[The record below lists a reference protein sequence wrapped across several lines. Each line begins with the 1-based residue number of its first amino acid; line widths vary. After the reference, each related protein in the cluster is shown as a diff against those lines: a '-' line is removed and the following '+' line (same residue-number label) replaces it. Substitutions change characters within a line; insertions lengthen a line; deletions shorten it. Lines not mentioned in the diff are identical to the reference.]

1 MSREPI
7 VIILDII
14 SRFRTVRTFQE
25 KMDLIAEGIAACGWK
40 HVHLYVFDRDTRLVK
55 SAAYWGIDEEG
66 RHFLAEN
73 SMKIEEI
80 EAILSDP
87 ENQKFKIGR
96 CYYIPHDAKSPLF
109 DELRATGLTYEKEW
123 VELDNWHPQDLLF
136 IPLQGLGG
144 KVVGMVSVDE
154 PVDNKKPT
162 QNSLRPVELFIDYA
176 IAFIEESE
184 LENYLSKSRAMLS
197 QVFNLSP
204 VAIVVS
210 DEKDNIMQI
219 NPAAEKMFGYTL
231 DNLLKKQTSVLISP
245 SENLETIVNT
255 RSEGIFKGET
265 MLKRSNGE
273 EFWAYVVNV
282 PVKNFAGEIEGYLFM
297 ALDITEIKNLQYYLI
312 RAEKMAG
319 IGILA
324 SGIAHELNNPLYGI
338 LGLAEAIIDEDDI
351 DTIKEFA
358 NDIVEYAR
366 EAADI
371 VKDLAGYTYT
381 SQMET
386 ASTVNINTSIKNA
399 IKMIGRLGKFEGI
412 EVIENYGELPEINAS
427 GSEIQQVFVN
437 LITNAI
443 DSMRDGGKLSIT
455 TRATEDFVEARVQD
469 SGSGIPE
476 HLRAHIFE
484 PFFTTKQVGEGTGL
498 GLYICYRIVNKY
510 KGTIDFE
517 SSPGKGTTFIVR
529 FPIPK

>member
-7 VIILDII
+7 VAILDII
-14 SRFRTVRTFQE
+14 SRFRRARTFQE

-40 HVHLYVFDRDTRLVK
+40 HIHLYVFDRDTK
-55 SAAYWGIDEEG
+55 TINSAAYWGIDGEG
-66 RHFLAEN
+66 RKFLEEN
-73 SMKIEEI
+73 RMRIDEI
-80 EAILSDP
+80 ETILSDP
-87 ENQKFKIGR
+87 ENQQFKIGR
-96 CYYIPHDAKSPLF
+96 CYYIPHDADSKF
-109 DELRATGLTYEKEW
+109 FNDLRATGLIYEKKEIDS
-123 VELDNWHPQDLLF
+123 DNWHPQDLLF
-136 IPLQGLGG
+136 IPLRGLGG

-154 PVDNKKPT
+154 PVDGKKPT
-162 QNSLRPVELFIDYA
+162 RKSLRPVELFIDYA

-184 LENYLSKSRAMLS
+184 IEDYLSKSRTMLS
-197 QVFNLSP
+197 QVFDLSP

-219 NPAAEKMFGYTL
+219 NPASEKMFGYKL
-231 DNLLKKQTSVLISP
+231 ENLLKKQTSVLISP
-245 SENLETIVNT
+245 TENLETIINT
-255 RSEGIFKGET
+255 RLNGMFKGET
-265 MLKRSNGE
+265 MLRKSDGT

-282 PVKNFAGEIEGYLFM
+282 PVKNFAGDIEGYLFM

-338 LGLAEAIIDEDDI
+338 LGLAEAIVDEDDV

-358 NDIVEYAR
+358 SDIIKYAK

-381 SQMET
+381 SRMET
-386 ASTVNINTSIKNA
+386 ASTVNINTSIQNA

-412 EVIENYGELPEINAS
+412 EIEENYGEILEVNAS
-427 GSEIQQVFVN
+427 GSEVQQVFVN
-437 LITNAI
+437 LLTNAI
-443 DSMRDGGKLSIT
+443 DSMSGSGKLSIST
-455 TRATEDFVEARVQD
+455 SMMGDFVEARVRD
-469 SGSGIPE
+469 TGSGIPE
-476 HLRAHIFE
+476 NLRAHIFE

-498 GLYICYRIVNKY
+498 GLYICYRIINKY

-517 SSPGKGTTFIVR
+517 SSPQGGTTFIVR
-529 FPIPK
+529 FPVAE